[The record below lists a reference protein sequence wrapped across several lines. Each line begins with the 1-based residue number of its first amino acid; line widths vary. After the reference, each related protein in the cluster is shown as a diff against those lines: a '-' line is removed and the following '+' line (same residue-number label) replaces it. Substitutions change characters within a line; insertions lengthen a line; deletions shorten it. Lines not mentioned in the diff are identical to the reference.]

1 MTIDLQMLAWTAALT
16 AVLWVPYILAHVV
29 RVGPVEAFTYRADG
43 QAPALWASRA
53 RAAHANAV
61 ENLIPFAVLVLVAH
75 ISGAANEVTAMAAV
89 AYFWLRVVHYFIY
102 IANIPL
108 GRTLT
113 FALSWAAMIAIFFE
127 IVA

>member
-1 MTIDLQMLAWTAALT
+1 M
-16 AVLWVPYILAHVV
+16 
-29 RVGPVEAFTYRADG
+29 
-43 QAPALWASRA
+43 
-53 RAAHANAV
+53 
-61 ENLIPFAVLVLVAH
+61 LVLVAH
-75 ISGAANEVTAMAAV
+75 ISGAANEVTVMAAV
-89 AYFWLRVVHYFIY
+89 AYFWLRVMHYFIY